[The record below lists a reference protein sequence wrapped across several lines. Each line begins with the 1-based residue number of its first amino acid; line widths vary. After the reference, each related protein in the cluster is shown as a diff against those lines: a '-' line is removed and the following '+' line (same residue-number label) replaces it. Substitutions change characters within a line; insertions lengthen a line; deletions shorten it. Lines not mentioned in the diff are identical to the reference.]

1 MLIIL
6 LFPGIN
12 LPSRRLHINLYFE
25 TFMENFTPLSA
36 TAGGALIGISVTLLL
51 LFNGRIGGVS
61 GIMNGVC
68 FAPKSDRMWRL
79 IFLTG
84 LVLGAFIFQLLVP
97 DFNIPRQNYPLLLLG
112 LGGFL
117 IGFGTRMSGGCT
129 SGHGI
134 CGIATLSIRSL
145 IATLTFMAT
154 GMITVYIIRH
164 SLELAA

>member
-1 MLIIL
+1 
-6 LFPGIN
+6 
-12 LPSRRLHINLYFE
+12 
-25 TFMENFTPLSA
+25 MENFTPLSA

-51 LFNGRIGGVS
+51 LFNGRIGGIS
-61 GIMNGVC
+61 GIMNGV
-68 FAPKSDRMWRL
+68 FYAPKDDRVWRL
-79 IFLTG
+79 IFLVG
-84 LVLGAFIFQLLVP
+84 LILGALIFQLMVP
-97 DFNIPRQNYPLLLLG
+97 DFNVPRQNYPLLLLG

-117 IGFGTRMSGGCT
+117 IGVGTRMGGGCT

-134 CGIATLSIRSL
+134 CGIANLSFRSL